1 MRKTVGKKPEMK
13 FEKQPVP
20 KEELQ
25 REFDYA
31 LAQQVI
37 KAMLENGLITEE
49 EFVKI
54 TRLNRRSFRPALA
67 GIMS

>member
-13 FEKQPVP
+13 FEKQPIP
-20 KEELQ
+20 QEELQ

-31 LAQQVI
+31 LAQQVV
-37 KAMLENGLITEE
+37 KAMLESGLITEE
-49 EFVKI
+49 ECVKI